1 MADRIALIEA
11 GGTKFVVGVGDA
23 TRQILART
31 RIDTARPAETIA
43 AAIGWLRAQGTDYVA
58 VGIASF
64 GPLDLDPASPHFGD
78 YTKAY
83 SAKQWVRMPFS
94 ESEITGH
101 PDYRTT
107 TVSASAK

>member
-43 AAIGWLRAQGTDYVA
+43 AAIDWLRAQGTDYAA

-64 GPLDLDPASPHFGD
+64 GPLDLDPASP
-78 YTKAY
+78 
-83 SAKQWVRMPFS
+83 SW
-94 ESEITGH
+94 GH
-101 PDYRTT
+101 IRRTT
-107 TVSASAK
+107 KPHWS